1 MASCA
6 KCEVKPCK
14 YPFNSPEFCRV
25 CFLDKIKQDLIMQKE
40 NAERWLKLLKDKPS
54 NFYYNGLLNV
64 KILEFQEGDERE
76 ERDNGEPLEPLL
88 EIKDKPP
95 VRVKQPVKAKV
106 RKVKNKTYNSVK
118 VVKATPS

>member
-64 KILEFQEGDERE
+64 KILEA
-76 ERDNGEPLEPLL
+76 L
-88 EIKDKPP
+88 EIDDKPP
-95 VRVKQPVKAKV
+95 VRVEQPGKV
-106 RKVKNKTYNSVK
+106 ENKTYNSVK
-118 VVKATPS
+118 VVKAAPS